1 MNTVFDHL
9 LIFNFE
15 KNINTF
21 ENIQKLETML
31 SQDFGVLQQRKVH
44 QKLRWTKFS
53 AAENH
58 YLVLMGQFLSKRQES

>member
-1 MNTVFDHL
+1 MSTVFDHL

-44 QKLRWTKFS
+44 QKLR
-53 AAENH
+53 
-58 YLVLMGQFLSKRQES
+58 